1 MYKDRKDR
9 GALVKHHRFVS
20 DAMYNGKEKKYLGSV
35 DIVCNEPV
43 SGNRILVSKTASY
56 VAYPETY
63 TSKLSYPDACDL
75 VSVVIPDFQEE
86 LSKQENQRIYS
97 NDYKI
102 HLMRLINTFI
112 KNAKL
117 KSKDETNELTKTE
130 KLASSLKAFPF
141 NNLDFITVRFQNV
154 VVRPRTSEEIA
165 SR

>member
-1 MYKDRKDR
+1 MYNDIKDR
-9 GALVKHHRFVS
+9 GALAKHHRFVS
-20 DAMYNGKEKKYLGSV
+20 DAMYNGKVKKYLGSV

-56 VAYPETY
+56 VADPETY
-63 TSKLSYPDACDL
+63 TFKLSYPDACDL
-75 VSVVIPDFQEE
+75 VSVVIPDFQKE
-86 LSKQENQRIYS
+86 LSEQKNQRMYS
-97 NDYKI
+97 NDYKT

-154 VVRPRTSEEIA
+154 VIRPRTSEEIA